1 MARRRGRPSL
11 SGRRKPGGR
20 LRPRPAAVDYG
31 NDRIQAMRAV
41 FAVFQDGKAGN
52 ELGDPVGKAW
62 AAGLFEGFGA
72 DGQAMRDAG
81 RDFGQLW
88 RRCFGDL
95 DIRSFG
101 TERLAA
107 SRGPRPGSSDRP
119 NASERRFERMNEIV
133 SAHPRNARE
142 AFYGLCVDY
151 QDSDNLPPFVERLI
165 NERLVLKGKPVAGTL
180 PLRGDRERFERAA
193 EVLEALVAG
202 VGRRTGRPAVAS

>member
-1 MARRRGRPSL
+1 MARRRGRPSQP
-11 SGRRKPGGR
+11 GRRKPGGR
-20 LRPRPAAVDYG
+20 LRARPAAVDYG

-41 FAVFQDGKAGN
+41 FAVFRDGKAGN
-52 ELGDPVGKAW
+52 ELGDPIGKAW
-62 AAGLFEGFGA
+62 AAGLLEGFAA

-81 RDFGQLW
+81 RDFGRMW
-88 RRCFGDL
+88 RRCYGDL

-107 SRGPRPGSSDRP
+107 SRGPRPCSSDGP

-133 SAHPRNARE
+133 AAYPRNARE

-165 NERLVLKGKPVAGTL
+165 NERLVLKGSRVAGTL
-180 PLRGDRERFERAA
+180 PIRGDRERFERAA
-193 EVLEALVAG
+193 EVLVALVAG
-202 VGRRTGRPAVAS
+202 ARQRPGRPAVAS